1 MNNGIHV
8 SFSILV
14 SSGYMPKSRIAGSCF
29 IPSFLRNL
37 HTIFHTGY
45 INLHSN
51 QQCKSVPLSPHPLQH
66 LLFEDFLMRAILTC
80 VRWYLI
86 VVLIGV
92 SLIMSDIEHL
102 FTSWLTFCNM
112 VCVLAVGR
120 LCFFLLLSSLWWLRP
135 RGLYKLL
142 DGRDWQWEKLD
153 LSLVG
158 KALLRWLFGLRRPS
172 PGSTGSMVGLMV
184 TSKRVYAKG
193 QLPVPPCGDPLPTHF
208 STGGP
213 PILADSFGSVS
224 CGATASLWVLVCTKF
239 CLCPPKLESL
249 YPLVLWKSYNQI
261 SLALKARFPGD
272 SQPLCQIPRL
282 GSLKL
287 SSEPWQQ
294 CGSSF
299 GIVLLSVGRPP
310 GRYRIWFYCNCVPPT
325 FSLWL
330 LLCLWMWV
338 SFFWW
343 ILVSS
348 CQWFSNS

>member
-1 MNNGIHV
+1 M
-8 SFSILV
+8 
-14 SSGYMPKSRIAGSCF
+14 
-29 IPSFLRNL
+29 
-37 HTIFHTGY
+37 
-45 INLHSN
+45 
-51 QQCKSVPLSPHPLQH
+51 
-66 LLFEDFLMRAILTC
+66 
-80 VRWYLI
+80 
-86 VVLIGV
+86 
-92 SLIMSDIEHL
+92 
-102 FTSWLTFCNM
+102 
-112 VCVLAVGR
+112 
-120 LCFFLLLSSLWWLRP
+120 
-135 RGLYKLL
+135 YKLL
-142 DGRDWQWEKLD
+142 DRRDWQWEKLD

-193 QLPVPPCGDPLPTHF
+193 QLPVPPCGDPLPTHS

-272 SQPLCQIPRL
+272 SQPLCQIHRL

-310 GRYRIWFYCNCVPPT
+310 GRSRI
-325 FSLWL
+325 
-330 LLCLWMWV
+330 
-338 SFFWW
+338 
-343 ILVSS
+343 
-348 CQWFSNS
+348 

>member
-1 MNNGIHV
+1 MFQTFNVFGND
-8 SFSILV
+8 
-14 SSGYMPKSRIAGSCF
+14 PA
-29 IPSFLRNL
+29 L
-37 HTIFHTGY
+37 HTVFHSGY
-45 INLHSN
+45 INLHSH

-66 LLFEDFLMRAILTC
+66 LLFEDFLMRPIVTC
-80 VRWYLI
+80 VRWYL

-193 QLPVPPCGDPLPTHF
+193 ELPVPP
-208 STGGP
+208 
-213 PILADSFGSVS
+213 
-224 CGATASLWVLVCTKF
+224 SLWWAPANPLLHRRPSNTSRYF
-239 CLCPPKLESL
+239 WFSL
-249 YPLVLWKSYNQI
+249 LWGHCI
-261 SLALKARFPGD
+261 SLGLFA
-272 SQPLCQIPRL
+272 
-282 GSLKL
+282 
-287 SSEPWQQ
+287 
-294 CGSSF
+294 
-299 GIVLLSVGRPP
+299 
-310 GRYRIWFYCNCVPPT
+310 
-325 FSLWL
+325 
-330 LLCLWMWV
+330 
-338 SFFWW
+338 
-343 ILVSS
+343 
-348 CQWFSNS
+348 

>member
-1 MNNGIHV
+1 MGKTG
-8 SFSILV
+8 SFSGGQGLA
-14 SSGYMPKSRIAGSCF
+14 P
-29 IPSFLRNL
+29 
-37 HTIFHTGY
+37 
-45 INLHSN
+45 
-51 QQCKSVPLSPHPLQH
+51 
-66 LLFEDFLMRAILTC
+66 
-80 VRWYLI
+80 
-86 VVLIGV
+86 VVV
-92 SLIMSDIEHL
+92 
-102 FTSWLTFCNM
+102 WLEATQPW
-112 VCVLAVGR
+112 VYRLYGR
-120 LCFFLLLSSLWWLRP
+120 VN
-135 RGLYKLL
+135 G
-142 DGRDWQWEKLD
+142 D
-153 LSLVG
+153 
-158 KALLRWLFGLRRPS
+158 
-172 PGSTGSMVGLMV
+172 
-184 TSKRVYAKG
+184 SKRVYAKG
-193 QLPVPPCGDPLPTHF
+193 QLPVPPCGDPLPTHS

-213 PILADSFGSVS
+213 PILADSCGSVS

-294 CGSSF
+294 YGSSF

-310 GRYRIWFYCNCVPPT
+310 GRYRILFYCNCVPPT

-348 CQWFSNS
+348 CQWFPTANCKFGALAERDEHTPFYSTILLKRKPALLF